1 MHNPFKNLSDD
12 RQYMLKVI
20 WNTMDLSVNRLHEF
34 SDNTQAFYF
43 KRLKLEKFDNG
54 RYELF
59 DTSTHAYFPVPDY
72 MLCYAYNKDVDRLS
86 LSIRYTSA
94 LKTLESQ
101 SKRMNESGKITITDE
116 SLDKAKEIISVCKK
130 RRIPTTHQLKEL
142 YLKQV
147 VEAY

>member
-20 WNTMDLSVNRLHEF
+20 WNTIDLSVNRLHEF

-43 KRLKLEKFDNG
+43 KRLKLEKFDDG

-72 MLCYAYNKDVDRLS
+72 MLCYAYNKDVARLS
-86 LSIRYTSA
+86 LSIRYTQA
-94 LKTLESQ
+94 LDIFESQ
-101 SKRMNESGKITITDE
+101 SKKLQETGKITITDE
-116 SLDKAKEIISVCKK
+116 NFDRVKEIISVCKK
-130 RRIPTTHQLKEL
+130 RRIPTTHKLKEL
-142 YLKQV
+142 YFEQL
-147 VEAY
+147 VEA

>member
-1 MHNPFKNLSDD
+1 MYNPFKNLSDD

-72 MLCYAYNKDVDRLS
+72 MLCYAYNIDVDCLS
-86 LSIRYTSA
+86 LSMRYTQA
-94 LKTLESQ
+94 LDLFESQ
-101 SKRMNESGKITITDE
+101 SKKLQETGKITITDE
-116 SLDKAKEIISVCKK
+116 NFDRVKEIISVCKK
-130 RRIPTTHQLKEL
+130 RRMLTTHKLKEL
-142 YLKQV
+142 YFEQL
-147 VEAY
+147 VEA

>member
-1 MHNPFKNLSDD
+1 MHNPFKNISDD

-20 WNTMDLSVNRLHEF
+20 WKNMDIDVNRLHEF

-43 KRLKLEKFDNG
+43 KRLKLEKFDDK

-59 DTSTHAYFPVPDY
+59 DTSNHVYFPVQNF
-72 MLCYAYNKDVDRLS
+72 MLCYAYNKDVRRLS

-94 LKTLESQ
+94 LNIYESQ
-101 SKRMNESGKITITDE
+101 SKNIEKTGKMTITDE
-116 SLDKAKEIISVCKK
+116 NFEKVKEIISVCKK

-142 YLKQV
+142 YYEKV
-147 VEAY
+147 VEA

>member
-43 KRLKLEKFDNG
+43 KRLKLEKFDDG

-59 DTSTHAYFPVPDY
+59 DTSTYAYFPVPDY
-72 MLCYAYNKDVDRLS
+72 MLCYAYNKDVARLS
-86 LSIRYTSA
+86 LSIRYTQA
-94 LKTLESQ
+94 LDIFESQ
-101 SKRMNESGKITITDE
+101 SKKLQETGKITITDE
-116 SLDKAKEIISVCKK
+116 NFDRVKEIISVCKK
-130 RRIPTTHQLKEL
+130 RRIPTTRKLKEL
-142 YLKQV
+142 YFEQL
-147 VEAY
+147 VEA